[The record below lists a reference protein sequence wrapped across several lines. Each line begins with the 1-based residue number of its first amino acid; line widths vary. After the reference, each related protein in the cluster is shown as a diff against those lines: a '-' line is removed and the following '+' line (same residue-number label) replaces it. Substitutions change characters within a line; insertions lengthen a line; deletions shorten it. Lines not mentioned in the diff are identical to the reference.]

1 LRHARPRLRDD
12 ELSDRNRRRVQQIAY
27 RGPAVRAS
35 RAPAGG
41 AWSLP
46 RLRPRTTP
54 RTRAANLRSSGPRGA
69 VGARGAPGAGTWKP
83 GILGTCG
90 AAARGRFSVF
100 QDFRFSPSQLRTRRG
115 ASPGAQPA
123 ASCRIRS
130 APFDYRVKAP
140 RAPAA
145 EHHAAIKEI
154 VSIKQGE

>member
-1 LRHARPRLRDD
+1 MAA
-12 ELSDRNRRRVQQIAY
+12 DRRERWQGRAP
-27 RGPAVRAS
+27 GPALPS
-35 RAPAGG
+35 NDTSDEGG
-41 AWSLP
+41 DLLGGGS
-46 RLRPRTTP
+46 
-54 RTRAANLRSSGPRGA
+54 GA
-69 VGARGAPGAGTWKP
+69 VGGAPGGGRVGTWKS

-130 APFDYRVKAP
+130 APFDYWVKAP
-140 RAPAA
+140 DTAA

-154 VSIKQGE
+154 VSIQQGE